1 MATVSGRPNLG
12 AKVSPRVSNQR
23 MNHSPTSSTKFSF
36 LHKLPWEKV
45 IIWSAFLGIIYV
57 LRHFFF
63 IIFLTFLLSYSMRT
77 LVVRLSRP
85 FAASRRR
92 SWIETIIAFFC
103 FLGLVIGLYRVGSMV
118 LPELARQGQALA
130 KRVASPKRSP
140 QAQFDEYLTSTVG
153 RWLFQQK
160 YGEKDSPSYREAYDR
175 FRSPE
180 QQREHFLGI
189 MRAFETSFEDYLIE
203 NSSTLTAGSEL
214 PSQESTLSLEEWVL
228 LQKAPKEYALDKQ
241 GYTTSWEEVYRKQE
255 FQIPGL
261 KPLNALSHSER
272 EAAIL
277 RFVTTSLLTNEST
290 RTTLTADWD
299 LDRSRRQVQA
309 FQERN
314 PGLARQH
321 FERYFERVKDE
332 FPYAMDEYLALRTAS
347 ATGSIAEF
355 RKALKALQPNHETA
369 TERENRERESFERIE
384 REALYA
390 EWKKGELA
398 GKLQA
403 KMEEHALG
411 LMSSIGGAIGQI
423 VPKLL
428 VFPME
433 LLTALLLS
441 FLITIDVPRL
451 RDGLEKLSHTRFRRV
466 YWEIKPGL
474 VSFGLLIGRA
484 FQAQGVIAIVNS
496 GLTWMAI
503 HFLGIQNAAF
513 LCFIVFLCSFVPVLG
528 VVFSSVPI
536 AVMALTQDGG
546 NLMLAVWSIVA
557 ILLIHFLETS
567 IFNPR
572 IVGNMLH
579 LHPVLVLAI
588 LAICEHFFGV
598 WGLLLGVP
606 VFVYIIRFVILQEG
620 IPGFIEM
627 PQQLGDDNN
636 LDE

>member
-1 MATVSGRPNLG
+1 
-12 AKVSPRVSNQR
+12 
-23 MNHSPTSSTKFSF
+23 MNHSPSSSAQFSF

-45 IIWSAFLGIIYV
+45 IIWSGFLEIIYV

-77 LVVRLSRP
+77 LVVRLCRP

-92 SWIETIIAFFC
+92 GLLETIVAFFC
-103 FLGLVIGLYRVGSMV
+103 FLALVIGLYRIGSMT

-160 YGEKDSPSYREAYDR
+160 YGDKDSLNYREAYDR

-180 QQREHFLGI
+180 QQREHFLGV
-189 MRAFETSFEDYLIE
+189 MRGIETSFEDYLIE
-203 NSSTLTAGSEL
+203 NSSTLAAASDLAAQDAPLT
-214 PSQESTLSLEEWVL
+214 LEEWVL
-228 LQKAPKEYALDKQ
+228 QQKAPQEYALDKQ
-241 GYTTSWEEVYRKQE
+241 GYTASWEEVYRKQE

-261 KPLNALSHSER
+261 KPLDALSHSER

-277 RFVTTSLLTNEST
+277 RFVTTALLANEST
-290 RTTLTADWD
+290 RITLTADWE

-314 PGLARQH
+314 PDLARQH
-321 FERYFERVKDE
+321 FERFFERVKE
-332 FPYAMDEYLALRTAS
+332 ETPYALEEYVKLRA
-347 ATGSIAEF
+347 AAAGSIAEF
-355 RKALKALQPNHETA
+355 QKALKGLQPGDESAST
-369 TERENRERESFERIE
+369 REDREREAFEKIE
-384 REALYA
+384 RASLYA

-398 GKLQA
+398 GKLQE
-403 KMEEHALG
+403 KLEEHALA
-411 LMSSIGGAIGQI
+411 LMSAIGGAIGQI

-451 RDGLEKLSHTRFRRV
+451 RAGLEKLAHTRFRHV

-484 FQAQGVIAIVNS
+484 FQAQGVIALVNAA
-496 GLTWMAI
+496 LTWMAI

-546 NLMLAVWSIVA
+546 SLGLAVWSIVA
-557 ILLIHFLETS
+557 ILFIHFLETS

-627 PQQLGDDNN
+627 PRPLADDSD

>member
-1 MATVSGRPNLG
+1 
-12 AKVSPRVSNQR
+12 
-23 MNHSPTSSTKFSF
+23 MNHSPSPSTQFSF

-77 LVVRLSRP
+77 LVVRLCRP

-92 SWIETIIAFFC
+92 GWIETAVAFFC
-103 FLGLVIGLYRVGSMV
+103 FLTLVIGLYRVGTMII
-118 LPELARQGQALA
+118 PELARQGQALA

-160 YGEKDSPSYREAYDR
+160 YGDKDSPSYREAYDR

-189 MRAFETSFEDYLIE
+189 MRTLETSFEDYLIE
-203 NSSTLTAGSEL
+203 NSSTLAAASDLGSAEAA
-214 PSQESTLSLEEWVL
+214 LSLEEWVL
-228 LQKAPKEYALDKQ
+228 HQKAPKEYALDKQ
-241 GYTTSWEEVYRKQE
+241 GYTASWEEVYRKQE

-261 KPLNALSHSER
+261 KPLDSLSHSER

-277 RFVTTSLLTNEST
+277 RFVTTALLANEST
-290 RTTLTADWD
+290 RTTLTADWE
-299 LDRSRRQVQA
+299 LDRSRRQVQL

-314 PGLARQH
+314 PDLARQH
-321 FERYFERVKDE
+321 FERYFERVKDDT
-332 FPYAMDEYLALRTAS
+332 PYTLNEYLTLRIAAASIADFQKALR
-347 ATGSIAEF
+347 
-355 RKALKALQPNHETA
+355 ALQPGDESANAKES
-369 TERENRERESFERIE
+369 RERESFERLE
-384 REALYA
+384 RATLYA
-390 EWKKGELA
+390 EWKKGEVA
-398 GKLQA
+398 GKLQE
-403 KMEEHALG
+403 KLEEHALA
-411 LMSSIGGAIGQI
+411 LMSSIGGVIGQI

-428 VFPME
+428 VFPIE

-451 RDGLEKLSHTRFRRV
+451 RAGLEKLAHTRFRHV

-474 VSFGLLIGRA
+474 VSFALLIGRA
-484 FQAQGVIAIVNS
+484 FQAQGMIAIVNS
-496 GLTWMAI
+496 ALTWVAI

-513 LCFIVFLCSFVPVLG
+513 LCFIVFLCSFIPVLG

-546 NLMLAVWSIVA
+546 TLMLAVWSIVA

-572 IVGNMLH
+572 IVGTMLH

-627 PQQLGDDNN
+627 PRPLTDDSD